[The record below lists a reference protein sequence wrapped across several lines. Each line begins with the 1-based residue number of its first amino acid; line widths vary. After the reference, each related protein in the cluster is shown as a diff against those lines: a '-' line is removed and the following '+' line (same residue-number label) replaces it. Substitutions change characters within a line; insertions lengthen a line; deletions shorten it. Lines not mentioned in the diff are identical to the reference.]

1 MRVAIVHYWF
11 LVAGGGER
19 VVEALAQLYPEADIF
34 ALFADEK
41 TVPPGVRSHTLHT
54 SFLDRS
60 QRLRKLNR
68 AVYPLFPL
76 AIESF
81 DLRDY
86 DLIITSDSPPM
97 KGAIVRP
104 DQMHI
109 CYCHTPGRYLWDYY
123 STFLESLPWFA
134 KPAFRI
140 TTDYLRRWDYAAA
153 QRVDGFVA
161 NSHYVHDRIQR
172 FYGRESTVIYPPVD
186 TAHGYISDHVDDAYI
201 HVGRL
206 VDSKRIELLIEAC
219 NRLER
224 RLLIVGTGREE
235 ERLKKLAG
243 PTVEFL
249 GRVPEERLPQL
260 YAEARALLFAADEDF
275 GIVPLEAQ
283 AYGRPVLAYA
293 KGGSL
298 ETVRGLEHDYP
309 TGVFFNEQTV
319 DSICAAIKEF
329 EASEHRFN
337 PHRIRAHA
345 RNFDRQVFM
354 TRMDQ
359 YVQQSFERVPHLQ
372 LA

>member
-19 VVEALAQLYPEADIF
+19 VVEAIARLYPEADIF

-41 TVPPGVRSHTLHT
+41 ALPQGVRSHSLHT

-60 QRLRKLNR
+60 LKLRKLNR

-97 KGAIVRP
+97 KGAIVGP

-123 STFLESLPWFA
+123 VPFMETLPWFA

-140 TTDYLRRWDYAAA
+140 TTDYLRKWDYAAA
-153 QRVDGFVA
+153 QRVDGFIA
-161 NSHYVHDRIQR
+161 NSRYVHDRIQR

-186 TAHGYISDHVDDAYI
+186 TAQGYISDYQEDAYL

-206 VDSKRIELLIEAC
+206 VDNKRVDLLIEAC
-219 NRLER
+219 NRLGR
-224 RLLIVGTGREE
+224 RLLIAGTGREE
-235 ERLKKLAG
+235 EKLKKLAG
-243 PTVEFL
+243 PTIEFL
-249 GRVPEERLPQL
+249 GRVEDHQLPEL
-260 YAEARALLFAADEDF
+260 YAKARALLFAADEDF

-283 AYGRPVLAYA
+283 AHGRPVLAYA
-293 KGGSL
+293 HGGSL
-298 ETVRGLEHDYP
+298 ETSAGLGRRSRQACSSMSRPWIH
-309 TGVFFNEQTV
+309 
-319 DSICAAIKEF
+319 CARQSKSLKHSST
-329 EASEHRFN
+329 ASNRDLYVN
-337 PHRIRAHA
+337 MLAVLIR
-345 RNFDRQVFM
+345 RYF
-354 TRMDQ
+354 
-359 YVQQSFERVPHLQ
+359 
-372 LA
+372 

>member
-11 LVAGGGER
+11 LVFGGGER
-19 VVEALAQLYPEADIF
+19 VVEALARLYPQADIF
-34 ALFADEK
+34 ALFADEN
-41 TVPPGVRSHTLHT
+41 TLPPVVRNHALHT

-60 QRLRKLNR
+60 ARLRKLNR

-81 DLRDY
+81 DLSSY

-104 DQMHI
+104 DQLHL

-123 STFLESLPWFA
+123 ATFMETLPWFA

-140 TTDYLRRWDYAAA
+140 TTEYLRRWDYAAA

-161 NSHYVHDRIQR
+161 NSHYVQNRIQR
-172 FYGRESTVIYPPVD
+172 FYNRDSTVIYPPVE
-186 TAHGYISDHVDDAYI
+186 TRRGYITEHHEDAYL

-206 VDSKRIELLIEAC
+206 VESKRVDLLISAC
-219 NRLER
+219 NRLGR
-224 RLLIVGTGREE
+224 RLLIAGTGREE

-243 PTVEFL
+243 PTIEFL
-249 GRVPEERLPQL
+249 GRVDDARLPEL
-260 YAEARALLFAADEDF
+260 YARSRALLFAADEDF

-283 AYGRPVLAYA
+283 AHGRPVLAYA
-293 KGGSL
+293 RGGSL
-298 ETVRGLEHDYP
+298 ETVHGLEQSRP

-319 DSICAAIKEF
+319 DSLCSAIKEF
-329 EASEHRFN
+329 EVSEHRFD
-337 PHRIRAHA
+337 PRQIREHA
-345 RNFDRQVFM
+345 CRFDTQVFLE
-354 TRMDQ
+354 RMES
-359 YVQQSFERVPHLQ
+359 YVQQSFERAGRLQ
-372 LA
+372 LV

>member
-11 LVAGGGER
+11 LVAGGGEK
-19 VVEALAQLYPEADIF
+19 VVEAIARLYPDADIF

-41 TVPPGVRSHTLHT
+41 NLPPGVRGHALHT
-54 SFLDRS
+54 SFLNRS
-60 QRLRKLNR
+60 PGLRKLNR

-86 DLIITSDSPPM
+86 DLIISSDSPPM
-97 KGAIVRP
+97 KGAIVGP

-109 CYCHTPGRYLWDYY
+109 CYCHTPGRFLWDYY
-123 STFLESLPWFA
+123 ATFMDTLPWFA

-140 TTDYLRRWDYAAA
+140 TTEYLRKWDYAAA
-153 QRVDGFVA
+153 QRVDGFIA
-161 NSHYVHDRIQR
+161 NSHYVHDRIRR

-186 TAHGYISDHVDDAYI
+186 TAQGYISDYQEDAYL

-206 VDSKRIELLIEAC
+206 VDSKRLDLLIEAC
-219 NRLER
+219 NRLGR
-224 RLLIVGTGREE
+224 RLLIAGTGREE

-243 PTVEFL
+243 PTIEFL
-249 GRVPEERLPQL
+249 GRVDDNSLPEL
-260 YAEARALLFAADEDF
+260 YARARAH
-275 GIVPLEAQ
+275 
-283 AYGRPVLAYA
+283 GRPVIAYA

-298 ETVRGLEHDYP
+298 ETVRGLEQSSP
-309 TGVFFNEQTV
+309 TGVFFNEQTT
-319 DSICAAIKEF
+319 DSLCSAIKEF

-337 PHRIRAHA
+337 PTLIRQHA
-345 RNFDRQVFM
+345 CSFDTQVFLD
-354 TRMDQ
+354 RMDR
-359 YVQQSFERVPHLQ
+359 YVQQSFERTGRLQ